1 MSEQDNEVL
10 AATNS
15 NEEQELEINLE
26 DDSDDVE
33 TLKAQVAEKDTFAR
47 QAIARAKKAEAELK
61 SLKGNKTEANQ
72 NLETKTISQETI
84 EETVLKAQGE
94 SQEMIDQLKKIAQV
108 TGKTIFEAR
117 QDPYYLAIKQA
128 KENEVKSSQA
138 KLGASKGSGSKK
150 AEKSFNTPGL
160 TAEEH
165 KELWRE
171 KMGR

>member
-10 AATNS
+10 EATNS
-15 NEEQELEINLE
+15 NDEGIEINLE
-26 DDSDDVE
+26 GESDDTE
-33 TLKAQVAEKDTFAR
+33 ALKAQIAEKETFAR

-61 SLKGNKTEANQ
+61 ALKSKEVAPDNQ
-72 NLETKTISQETI
+72 KLNNTISQETI

-108 TGKTIFEAR
+108 TGKSIFDAR
-117 QDPYYLAIKQA
+117 QDPIFLAIKQT

-150 AEKSFNTPGL
+150 AEKTFNTPGL

-165 KELWRE
+165 KALWKE